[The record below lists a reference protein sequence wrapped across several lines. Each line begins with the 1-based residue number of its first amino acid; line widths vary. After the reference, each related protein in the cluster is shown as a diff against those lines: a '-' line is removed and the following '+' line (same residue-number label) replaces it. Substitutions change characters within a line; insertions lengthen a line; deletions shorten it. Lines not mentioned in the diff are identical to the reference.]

1 MILYWIFFFKIFFRK
16 KKIPKKKSFKN
27 NFWKKG
33 DLDFGCPGV
42 IFCRGH
48 ETQPPFHRPTAT
60 KLKWAIAHPAHLAPT
75 PLLKYLYWPWLWVSR
90 RHLLQRPWKTQPPFH
105 RQTAPRMGRCNHRP
119 GALWSY
125 SSPPRPWTG
134 CQHLVSAWSQPV
146 KNKKFQWK
154 SMKKSNKNFAQWQ
167 KHGTNR

>member
-1 MILYWIFFFKIFFRK
+1 MWT
-16 KKIPKKKSFKN
+16 
-27 NFWKKG
+27 

-48 ETQPPFHRPTAT
+48 ERPNLYFIVRQLPNLGGQLTFPT
-60 KLKWAIAHPAHLAPT
+60 HLAHLAPT
-75 PLLKYLYWPWLWVSR
+75 PLINNVNWPWLWVSR
-90 RHLLQRPWKTQPPFH
+90 RHLLQRPWKTQPPFR

-134 CQHLVSAWSQPV
+134 CQHQVFAWSPPV
-146 KNKKFQWK
+146 KNKKNQWK
-154 SMKKSNKNFAQWQ
+154 SMKKMKNLPSS
-167 KHGTNR
+167 HNLIIERMENSL